1 MAGLPV
7 PYSSGSFGLTRA
19 ERRAAREIALTRA
32 ASSVLAA
39 RESAKIEA
47 LTEVAEMALVSAAEV
62 SSLEGLLVMRTPHA
76 AGRLGYIADRAC
88 MAMGQVVVQTGR
100 RL

>member
-1 MAGLPV
+1 MANLPAL
-7 PYSSGSFGLTRA
+7 SSPGVFGLTKV
-19 ERRAAREIALTRA
+19 ERQASKEIARA
-32 ASSVLAA
+32 RVGGSVLAA

-47 LTEVAEMALVSAAEV
+47 LTEVAETALLSAAEV

-76 AGRLGYIADRAC
+76 AGRLGYVADRAC
-88 MAMGQVVVQTGR
+88 MAMGNVVAQLGR

>member
-1 MAGLPV
+1 MANLPV
-7 PYSSGSFGLTRA
+7 TYSRSALGLTKV
-19 ERRAAREIALTRA
+19 ERRASKEIALTRA

-39 RESAKIEA
+39 REAAKIEA
-47 LTEVAEMALVSAAEV
+47 ITEVADTALLSAAEV

-76 AGRLGYIADRAC
+76 AGRLGYVADRAC
-88 MAMGQVVVQTGR
+88 MAMGNVVAQMGR